1 MFAWLL
7 PKAETL
13 LLSLANYFHYVFAFG
28 ADSCAQARPGQFNGN
43 EIGFGWRCNEAVRW
57 RMEIRLLSGQIM
69 SALLINFSDPLFV
82 LCQHKDPEFRSSCF
96 PRRIPT
102 TSGGLEMWVTG
113 CTAYMN
119 WMSVCV
125 LDCAG
130 VHSHTY
136 LICWS
141 TESANL
147 FKVFRKKKEKKKEKH
162 LDYCSRSCNLYL
174 VSSIF
179 PLALPAC
186 PLGCLS
192 IMFAHF
198 DGCLMCNSCT
208 SSGQLL
214 PVISLC
220 ESEISSIRHVV
231 QLFALPPAGATWPER
246 NFFIQFD
253 FLQLQA
259 AVATSPQ
266 NWIRER
272 MPAHEIK
279 RKLWNLFYHG
289 LWQNIYID
297 FLKRW
302 NITSF
307 NHLTL

>member
-1 MFAWLL
+1 MTPF
-7 PKAETL
+7 
-13 LLSLANYFHYVFAFG
+13 LSFVSTRTPSSDQVVSHGEYRPRREDLK
-28 ADSCAQARPGQFNGN
+28 CEWQAARRIWTG
-43 EIGFGWRCNEAVRW
+43 C
-57 RMEIRLLSGQIM
+57 
-69 SALLINFSDPLFV
+69 LFV
-82 LCQHKDPEFRSSCF
+82 CLIVLGFTHTHTSYAGAQSP
-96 PRRIPT
+96 PT
-102 TSGGLEMWVTG
+102 FSKFFE
-113 CTAYMN
+113 
-119 WMSVCV
+119 
-125 LDCAG
+125 
-130 VHSHTY
+130 
-136 LICWS
+136 
-141 TESANL
+141 
-147 FKVFRKKKEKKKEKH
+147 KKRKKKEKH